1 MNAKPLQVAAASAL
15 LAALHFAVAAAAAG
29 AAVAST
35 APVERTATVLVATV
49 FDRYLAGLATLRSE
63 FTQTSTDSRGRAQPP
78 LSGTLLISRPG
89 RFRWEIRSSASA
101 VATTQLMVADGR
113 NVWFYDRELEQVTV
127 RGADA
132 ALTATPAML
141 LSGGVDP
148 HAAFD
153 IRAGARVAGL
163 DTVLVKPLRA
173 DAEFRQ
179 ATLSFSGAELKRMSI
194 VDKLGQTT
202 TLQFTKSIR
211 NGAVNPAELV
221 FTPPPGV
228 DVIGTPLAVAA
239 SPDSST
245 KR

>member
-1 MNAKPLQVAAASAL
+1 MMNAKPLQVAAASVV
-15 LAALHFAVAAAAAG
+15 LAALQFGVAAAA
-29 AAVAST
+29 T
-35 APVERTATVLVATV
+35 A
-49 FDRYLAGLATLRSE
+49 FDRYLAGLATLRTE

-78 LSGTLLISRPG
+78 VSGTLLISRPG

-153 IRAGARVAGL
+153 IRAGARSGGL
-163 DTVLVKPLRA
+163 DTVLVKPLRS

-179 ATLSFSGAELKRMSI
+179 ATLNFSGTELKRMSI

-202 TLQFTKSIR
+202 TLQFAKSIR
-211 NGAVNPAELV
+211 NGAVNPAELS
-221 FTPPPGV
+221 FAPPPGV

-239 SPDSST
+239 SPDSPA